1 MKAFHYHKLTANSH
15 FAKASTSA
23 KESIKDLTILGGSV
37 YAAPLV
43 YSSIATATIQ
53 TNAAIQ
59 ISKYLTGSTHMLA
72 PVGGIVNKF
81 AHSLIDHP
89 VSWLTGITASKFA
102 AVKIADNARNDS
114 NGLNLSESIFS
125 PVINPCA
132 TVYHNAMGG
141 YKTLKAY
148 QYKNHSD
155 ENYGFDINVNNLF
168 IDQLAKDN
176 QNNNTEKLK
185 LERISFQ
192 ETEAID
198 GSTVLINMLT
208 SKYSVTLGIIA
219 DDKDYINVN
228 CTGCDESTSDCFGE
242 IG

>member
-1 MKAFHYHKLTANSH
+1 
-15 FAKASTSA
+15 
-23 KESIKDLTILGGSV
+23 
-37 YAAPLV
+37 
-43 YSSIATATIQ
+43 
-53 TNAAIQ
+53 
-59 ISKYLTGSTHMLA
+59 
-72 PVGGIVNKF
+72 
-81 AHSLIDHP
+81 
-89 VSWLTGITASKFA
+89 
-102 AVKIADNARNDS
+102 
-114 NGLNLSESIFS
+114 
-125 PVINPCA
+125 
-132 TVYHNAMGG
+132 MGG